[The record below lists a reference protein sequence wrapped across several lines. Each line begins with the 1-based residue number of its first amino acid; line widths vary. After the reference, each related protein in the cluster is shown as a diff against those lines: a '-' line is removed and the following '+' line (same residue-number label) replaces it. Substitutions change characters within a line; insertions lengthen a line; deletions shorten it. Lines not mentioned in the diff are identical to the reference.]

1 MNTAVES
8 LPLEDAP
15 RRTRSNRSVIWLS
28 ISLLVLVV
36 GWLAPLDHYLTPR
49 SGLGYW
55 LGIVG
60 GSLMV
65 FLLIY
70 PARKRMPS
78 LASIGSPRA
87 WFKIHMVLGI
97 VGPLCI
103 LYHSTYR
110 LGAANSNVALISM
123 LIVAGSG
130 LIGRYLYGRIHHG
143 LYGRAADLKELREDA
158 ARLKSSG
165 SGTARLLPELGARID
180 AGEQAIDRGIT
191 LVPRPI
197 AAVLLW
203 RWQRRSV
210 RHYVTRTLRRGSVGS
225 PALARHRHSLTLAA
239 MRYAE
244 TRLTAARRV
253 AEFQSCAR
261 LFSLWH
267 VLHIPLFGMLFIAG
281 VVHVI
286 AVNVY

>member
-1 MNTAVES
+1 MNTAVQS
-8 LPLEDAP
+8 MPLEDALRRP
-15 RRTRSNRSVIWLS
+15 RFSKSMLWLS
-28 ISLLVLVV
+28 ASLFVLIA
-36 GWLAPLDHYLTPR
+36 GWLAPLDRYLTPR
-49 SGLGYW
+49 SGLGYA

-60 GSLMV
+60 GSLMIA
-65 FLLIY
+65 LLIY
-70 PARKRMPS
+70 PARKRMAS
-78 LASIGSPRA
+78 LAAIGSPRA

-97 VGPLCI
+97 IGPLCI

-130 LIGRYLYGRIHHG
+130 LIGRYLYGRIHQG
-143 LYGRAADLKELREDA
+143 LYGRAIDLKELREEA
-158 ARLKSSG
+158 AHIKSEG

-180 AGEQAIDRGIT
+180 AGEQAIDRGIAF
-191 LVPRPI
+191 VPQPL

-203 RWQRRSV
+203 RWQCRSV
-210 RHYVTRTLRRGSVGS
+210 RRYVTRALKRGSVGS
-225 PALARHRHSLTLAA
+225 PTLARHRHALTSAA
-239 MRYAE
+239 TRYAD

-281 VVHVI
+281 VIHVI

>member
-8 LPLEDAP
+8 MPLVDTP
-15 RRTRSNRSVIWLS
+15 RQPRISRSMLWLS

-36 GWLAPLDHYLTPR
+36 GWLAPLDRYLTPR
-49 SGLGYW
+49 SGVGYW

-65 FLLIY
+65 LLLIY

-97 VGPLCI
+97 VGPLLI

-143 LYGRAADLKELREDA
+143 LYGRAADLKELREEA
-158 ARLKSSG
+158 VRLKGAG

-191 LVPRPI
+191 LVPRPL

-203 RWQRRSV
+203 SWQRRSV
-210 RHYVTRTLRRGSVGS
+210 RRYVARTLKRGSVGS
-225 PALARHRHSLTLAA
+225 PTLARHRRSLTSAA
-239 MRYAE
+239 TRYAD
-244 TRLTAARRV
+244 TRLGAARRV

-267 VLHIPLFGMLFIAG
+267 ILHIPLFGMLFIAG